1 MPTAAGD
8 RREARGDP
16 WGSAG
21 EGPDSVAL
29 PASDQ
34 EWEDQLWPSLQTPLP
49 SPDLEENS
57 PHGTL
62 SASLRITVGPI
73 NL

>member
-1 MPTAAGD
+1 MPTAARD
-8 RREARGDP
+8 RREARGNP

-21 EGPDSVAL
+21 EEPDLVAL

-34 EWEDQLWPSLQTPLP
+34 QWEDQLWPSLQTPLP

-57 PHGTL
+57 PPTAPCQPHL
-62 SASLRITVGPI
+62 ESPLAL
-73 NL
+73 